1 MSTQISNNFFVE
13 EIMDILGNLFTN
25 LFFYWWIFSGIVA
38 LILIVVVVILYRKN
52 KNQENSDKL
61 KKKYKKY
68 IIILSIIV
76 IQDILLWIG
85 AIKIIESFFDV
96 LQNNAGDLII

>member
-1 MSTQISNNFFVE
+1 MSTQISNNFFE
-13 EIMDILGNLFTN
+13 GIMDIFGDLFAN
-25 LFFYWWIFSGIVA
+25 IFLYWLMFSGIIA
-38 LILIVVVVILYRKN
+38 LILIIIVIILYRKN
-52 KNQENSDKL
+52 KDQENSDKL
-61 KKKYKKY
+61 KKKYKRY

-96 LQNNAGDLII
+96 LKNNVGNLII